1 MSDKTPSSGK
11 NPGKRDH
18 KPALSSAS
26 ADDKTTR
33 PTESKVASAVAK
45 ETKTTVRH
53 REEKKSGG
61 WIAPVALLFGLVGTG
76 FSAYLYSQLKSLGN
90 STSTMLSSQAELIE
104 SKASEQSSSL
114 TETTETLSSAIDTKA
129 SEINEAV
136 EAKAAEL
143 DGKTQALQEELGA
156 TATTIREEVEGS
168 KTEIATTTA
177 AAVQELTSKT
187 ELEINNISTSFNT
200 GLALLREKTA
210 ERLDSLD
217 VKMGDLD
224 ESVKTTNEI
233 ATRGQRDW
241 VLAEVSYL
249 LRTGVHRV
257 KLAGDVKAGV
267 IALES
272 ASERLHTLG
281 DIDYLPVR
289 EQIAEEVSALRQV
302 GPPDI
307 EGLIFKLQTMSKR
320 ADSLPLPGTLQ
331 AEAEA
336 EATSDVD
343 PASAGVA
350 LGKSLLERFKGTVK
364 IVPAD
369 GDSSGNTTSNK
380 RQVQPTKE
388 QLSTSESLR
397 LHLEAARLSALRHD
411 ADTFTN
417 HMDNAIGYSS
427 EMFDQD
433 SDQVKTFVSDL
444 TELRNTSIVP
454 QIASLGSSLS
464 LFNKID
470 SKRGTN

>member
-1 MSDKTPSSGK
+1 MSDKTPSSGN

-26 ADDKTTR
+26 SENKTARPADTKAAATTETR
-33 PTESKVASAVAK
+33 RAVNSND
-45 ETKTTVRH
+45 
-53 REEKKSGG
+53 EKKSGG

-76 FSAYLYSQLKSLGN
+76 FSAYLYSQLKSLGE
-90 STSTMLSSQAELIE
+90 STSGMLASQAELIE
-104 SKASEQSSSL
+104 TKASEQSSSL
-114 TETTETLSSAIDTKA
+114 TATTDSLTSAIDTKTG
-129 SEINEAV
+129 EIQQAMETT
-136 EAKAAEL
+136 AAEL
-143 DGKTQALQEELGA
+143 DGKTVALQEELGT
-156 TATTIREEVEGS
+156 TAESIRAEVEGS

-200 GLALLREKTA
+200 GLALLREKTGD
-210 ERLDSLD
+210 RLDSLD
-217 VKMGDLD
+217 VRMGELD

-272 ASERLHTLG
+272 ASDRLHTLG

-320 ADSLPLPGTLQ
+320 ADNLPLPGSMEAA

-336 EATSDVD
+336 ESETD

-350 LGKSLLERFKGTVK
+350 LGKSILERFKGSVK
-364 IVPAD
+364 IVSAD
-369 GDSSGNTTSNK
+369 GDSSSATNSRK
-380 RQVQPTKE
+380 RKAQPSQE

-417 HMDNAIGYSS
+417 HMDNAIDYSS
-427 EMFDQD
+427 TMFDQD
-433 SDQVKTFVSDL
+433 SDQVKTFISDL
-444 TELRNTSIVP
+444 TDLRSTSIVP